1 MSITFI
7 TLPKHLTSID
17 KSAFWSCT
25 SLTSISIPAT
35 FDLQLLLDIGLPEN
49 IEIIRL
55 PMQTTKA
62 VTGSKT
68 LKELD
73 TTNIDNARAVINFF
87 YNLFTIVGIN
97 SNHREGSVCLTIE
110 SVNII
115 LSYVYHDVPERR
127 FKLRDYKNN
136 YAKELNTNNQP
147 LVKQSI
153 FLAQLSKDKAAAL
166 ENKKQLELHSK
177 SERLEIFV
185 QAKSLNNK
193 RWPH

>member
-1 MSITFI
+1 
-7 TLPKHLTSID
+7 
-17 KSAFWSCT
+17 
-25 SLTSISIPAT
+25 AT
-35 FDLQLLLDIGLPEN
+35 FDIQLLLAIELPEN
-49 IEIIRL
+49 VEIIRL

-73 TTNIDNARAVINFF
+73 TTNIDNARAVIKLF
-87 YNLFTIVGIN
+87 YNLFTVVGIN
-97 SNHREGSVCLTIE
+97 SKHREGSVRLAIE

-115 LSYVYHDVPERR
+115 LSYVYHNVPECR
-127 FKLRDYKNN
+127 FKPIDYKKD
-136 YAKELNTNNQP
+136 YTKELNKNNP
-147 LVKQSI
+147 TLVKQSI